1 MKGKLII
8 LVLILLVLYLLPT
21 YPEPRVMKNFISEA
35 ERRHI
40 ISEASKTLET
50 STISHNKTVNEDIRK
65 SETAWLSRDDK
76 VVRNVINRCL
86 KYTDRPITNCEKLQ
100 VLKYK
105 PGGHY
110 KPHQDA
116 FKDDDN
122 MRVHTFIIALNDG
135 YKGGETIFPNLNKTY
150 KLDAGDVL
158 FFDTVDNYNL
168 ITSKSL
174 HGGKTVE
181 AGDKWICNLW
191 VRKYPYDI

>member
-21 YPEPRVMKNFISEA
+21 YPEPRVMKNFISEV

-40 ISEASKTLET
+40 ISEASKSLET
-50 STISHNKTVNEDIRK
+50 STISHNKTVNEGIRK

-76 VVRNVINRCL
+76 IVRNVINRCL

-116 FKDDDN
+116 FKNDDN

-135 YKGGETIFPNLNKTY
+135 YRGGETIFPNLNKTY

-191 VRKYPYDI
+191 VRKYPYNI

>member
-40 ISEASKTLET
+40 ISEASKSLET

-65 SETAWLSRDDK
+65 SETAWLSKDDE

-86 KYTDRPITNCEKLQ
+86 KYTDRPISNCEKLQ

-122 MRVHTFIIALNDG
+122 MRVYTFIIALNDG
-135 YKGGETIFPNLNKTY
+135 YRGGETVFPNLNKTY
-150 KLDAGDVL
+150 KLKAGDVL
-158 FFDTVDNYNL
+158 FFDTVDNYNF

>member
-135 YKGGETIFPNLNKTY
+135 YKGGETIFPNLSKTY
-150 KLDAGDVL
+150 KLNAGDVL

>member
-150 KLDAGDVL
+150 KLNAGDVL

-174 HGGKTVE
+174 HGGNTVE

>member
-1 MKGKLII
+1 
-8 LVLILLVLYLLPT
+8 
-21 YPEPRVMKNFISEA
+21 MKNFISEA

-40 ISEASKTLET
+40 ISEASKSLET

-65 SETAWLSRDDK
+65 SETAWLSKDDE

-86 KYTDRPITNCEKLQ
+86 KYTDRPISNCEKLQ

-122 MRVHTFIIALNDG
+122 MRVYTFIIALNDG
-135 YKGGETIFPNLNKTY
+135 YRGGETVFPNLNKTY
-150 KLDAGDVL
+150 KLKAGDVL
-158 FFDTVDNYNL
+158 FFDTVDNYNF

>member
-135 YKGGETIFPNLNKTY
+135 YRGGETIFPNLNKTY

>member
-1 MKGKLII
+1 M
-8 LVLILLVLYLLPT
+8 
-21 YPEPRVMKNFISEA
+21 
-35 ERRHI
+35 
-40 ISEASKTLET
+40 
-50 STISHNKTVNEDIRK
+50 NEDIRK

-150 KLDAGDVL
+150 KLNAGDVL

>member
-21 YPEPRVMKNFISEA
+21 YPEPKVMKNFISEA

-150 KLDAGDVL
+150 KLNAGDVL

>member
-1 MKGKLII
+1 MRGKLII
-8 LVLILLVLYLLPT
+8 IVLILLILYILPT
-21 YPEPRVMKNFISEA
+21 YPEPRVIKNFVSEA

-65 SETAWLSRDDK
+65 SETAWLSKDDE

-86 KYTDRPITNCEKLQ
+86 KYTDRPISNCEKLQ

-122 MRVHTFIIALNDG
+122 MRVYTFIIALNDG
-135 YKGGETIFPNLNKTY
+135 YRGGETVFPNLNKTY
-150 KLDAGDVL
+150 KLKAGDVL
-158 FFDTVDNYNL
+158 FFDTVDNYNF

>member
-40 ISEASKTLET
+40 ISEASKILEA
-50 STISHNKTVNEDIRK
+50 STISHNKTVNEGIRK

-122 MRVHTFIIALNDG
+122 RRVHTFIIALNDG
-135 YKGGETIFPNLNKTY
+135 YRGGETIFPNLNKTY

>member
-122 MRVHTFIIALNDG
+122 TRVHTFIIALNDG

-150 KLDAGDVL
+150 KLNAGDVL

>member
-1 MKGKLII
+1 M
-8 LVLILLVLYLLPT
+8 
-21 YPEPRVMKNFISEA
+21 
-35 ERRHI
+35 
-40 ISEASKTLET
+40 
-50 STISHNKTVNEDIRK
+50 
-65 SETAWLSRDDK
+65 
-76 VVRNVINRCL
+76 
-86 KYTDRPITNCEKLQ
+86 Q

-150 KLDAGDVL
+150 KLNAGDVL

>member
-150 KLDAGDVL
+150 KLNAGDVL

>member
-122 MRVHTFIIALNDG
+122 GRCVHNCWLSKHKSEVDG
-135 YKGGETIFPNLNKTY
+135 W
-150 KLDAGDVL
+150 D
-158 FFDTVDNYNL
+158 
-168 ITSKSL
+168 
-174 HGGKTVE
+174 
-181 AGDKWICNLW
+181 
-191 VRKYPYDI
+191 

>member
-8 LVLILLVLYLLPT
+8 LVLILFVLYLLPT

-50 STISHNKTVNEDIRK
+50 STIPHHKTVNEGIRK

-135 YKGGETIFPNLNKTY
+135 YRGGETVFPNLNKTY

-181 AGDKWICNLW
+181 AGDKWICNVW